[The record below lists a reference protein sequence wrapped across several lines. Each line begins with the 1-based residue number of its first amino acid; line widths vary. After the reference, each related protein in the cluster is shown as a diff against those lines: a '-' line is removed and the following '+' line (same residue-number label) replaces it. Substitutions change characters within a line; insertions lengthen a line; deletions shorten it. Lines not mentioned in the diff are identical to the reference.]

1 MTTASSPLDT
11 SASHLALIDEAAA
24 SVKARVGAVPPVLV
38 VAGSGLG
45 AFADRVEGA
54 QSVGYGDLKHFPQ
67 SAVAGHAGKL
77 VWGKVKGRPVIVMS
91 GRKHVYEGVDVRLTV
106 LPLRAL
112 VRAGVKTVIL
122 SNAAGGLS
130 RQLAPGDLMLIDDH
144 IALQHR
150 NPLIGAN
157 IGEMGPRFPDMS
169 APYDRALMEIA
180 RRTAAELG
188 IRLGEG
194 VYLALTGPTYET
206 QAEVQAYRTM
216 ADAVGMSTAAETI
229 AAVHAG
235 ARVLGI
241 SAITNSHVQRTGVVT
256 THEEVMEIGKQV
268 TGDFCRL
275 VEGII
280 ERL

>member
-1 MTTASSPLDT
+1 MTLAVSDLDN

-24 SVKARVGAVPPVLV
+24 ALRERVGTVPPVLV

-45 AFADRVEGA
+45 AFADRLAGA
-54 QSVGYGDLKHFPQ
+54 KSVGYGELKHFPQ

-77 VWGKVKGRPVIVMS
+77 VWGTVKGRPVVAMS
-91 GRKHVYEGVDVRLTV
+91 GRKHVYEGVDVRSTA

-144 IALQHR
+144 VALQFR
-150 NPLIGAN
+150 NPLVGAN
-157 IGEMGPRFPDMS
+157 LDAMGPRFPDMS
-169 APYDRALMEIA
+169 APYDRGLMEIA
-180 RRTAAELG
+180 RRTATELG
-188 IRLGEG
+188 IRLREG

-216 ADAVGMSTAAETI
+216 ADAVGMSTVAETI
-229 AAVHAG
+229 AAVHGG

-241 SAITNSHVQRTGVVT
+241 SAITNSHVQKTGVVT
-256 THEEVMEIGKQV
+256 THEEVMEIGRQV

-275 VEGII
+275 VEGIV